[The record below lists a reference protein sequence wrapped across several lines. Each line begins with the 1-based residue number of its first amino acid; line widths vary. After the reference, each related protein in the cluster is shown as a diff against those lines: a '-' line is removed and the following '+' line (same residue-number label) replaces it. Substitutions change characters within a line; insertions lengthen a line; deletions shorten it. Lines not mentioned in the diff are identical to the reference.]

1 MPLIKLFFDICL
13 LRKGP
18 QDLPASG
25 LLLGLTIFANLVV
38 SVVLLGL
45 ETDWADAVIQALV
58 GGAMLLGF
66 LFITLRVAGLMP
78 RFLQTSIAMLGSD
91 ALISSFAV
99 PLLAMMIVASPDEKS
114 ADAFL
119 LILKT
124 IFLIMMLWYVAVL
137 AHILRHALSRP
148 LGIALALAIVYVL
161 ASVQVMSLLFAPPA

>member
-1 MPLIKLFFDICL
+1 MPLIRLFLDICL
-13 LRKGP
+13 LRRGP

-25 LLLGLTIFANLVV
+25 LLLGLALLANLVV

-45 ETDWADAVIQALV
+45 ETDWTDAVIQALV

-66 LFITLRVAGLMP
+66 LFITLKAAGLTP

-99 PLLAMMIVASPDEKS
+99 PLLAMMVLASPDEKS
-114 ADAFL
+114 ADFFL
-119 LILKT
+119 LILK
-124 IFLIMMLWYVAVL
+124 IVFLMLMLWYVAVM

-148 LGIALALAIVYVL
+148 LGIAVALALVYVL
-161 ASVQVMSLLFAPPA
+161 ASVQIMSMLFAPPA